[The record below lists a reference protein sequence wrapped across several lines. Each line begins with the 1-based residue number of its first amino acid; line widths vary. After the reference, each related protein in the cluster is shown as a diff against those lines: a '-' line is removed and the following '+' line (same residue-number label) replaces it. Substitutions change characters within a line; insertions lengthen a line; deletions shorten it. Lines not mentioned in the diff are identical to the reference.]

1 MKISFSAIV
10 IFLLIVGCTPSENKT
25 EESPKEEHSHHQAE
39 ESEKLTLNNGV
50 RWITDESTKRNVIAI
65 RDLVI
70 SLDEKQLQTIENY
83 HTAADEIKAKTN
95 ILIKEC
101 KMQGA
106 DHDALHLWLYPLL
119 DDIKALSISTEP
131 ETSKQLFESILHRL
145 YAFDTYFE

>member
-1 MKISFSAIV
+1 MKISFSVIV
-10 IFLLIVGCTPSENKT
+10 CCLLIVGCIPSENKT
-25 EESPKEEHSHHQAE
+25 KESQKEEHSHHQAE
-39 ESEKLTLNNGV
+39 VSEKLTLNNGV
-50 RWITDESTKRNVIAI
+50 RWKTDESTKRNVFAI

-70 SLDEKQLQTIENY
+70 LLDEKQLQTIEDY

-106 DHDALHLWLYPLL
+106 DHDALHLWLHPLL